1 MTEQFF
7 DIPFVSY
14 FITTNNHGNPNF
26 IERDTFSYRFN
37 RNIVTHTQSKYIA
50 AHLPKTLEELV
61 IPWPLSSFVDVPNY
75 ITEYIN
81 IELLNKN
88 KDGIIDL
95 IKQTPLGCVFI
106 PEELR
111 DHPFIKQIQ
120 EITLPVIFLED
131 GVDIPISQ
139 LQLIVEKNSIN
150 ASQIIANKVTISDK
164 TKIEPISIP
173 HKNFLRP
180 LEIAINRNRGLYL
193 SIFENRQEPKPFDNP
208 TTEGKLV
215 AEEQAISDL
224 KYYLKLLI
232 AEKYI
237 IYLAKHEKGID
248 SLIEII
254 RKWDDSIDTADLDLD
269 ILEKYF
275 LNLSDYFF
283 EKFDEIVY
291 RTDMV
296 FVLPMVKKTSVDLL
310 NREFQLRLSKP
321 VLRQIYDFLGYYG
334 IGGGKDFETM
344 LGIISDRASENSILD
359 SLSLNF
365 TLDTKSPYVRLP
377 NLPSQ
382 DITVWYSHM
391 FKNTMKN
398 ANLSEI
404 EKFNN
409 NFHKISEKLKLSLD
423 DEFIDILVKYGKHIK
438 FITDAPIEWVKYK
451 DTPLGLI
458 KSISRLPIIPGNTL
472 VNSAKHNL
480 LTKIPKATVSFLII
494 NALNPNDTLYKN
506 GKKLGELLKE
516 YFPKHCVNY
525 YEVKNKTDFI
535 CTMNENPST
544 FFIYYGHGSMP
555 EVSRN
560 QPDQIGKLHIGD
572 DEIDM
577 IELENN
583 IKVVPAV
590 TILGA
595 CQTQVLDAHYLNI
608 GNMFLGLG
616 SQSVLATY
624 FPVDGFY
631 TFSLIES
638 IFRHL
643 KNFLSNQAP
652 EYIKNWSDII
662 LQARRTHYI
671 IEPVN
676 TIIEYLDKKGDKTR
690 VDSESLSQ
698 YVMKYCI
705 ESSCNA
711 NTSYISVMEQSVTYR
726 DKAYKEYFKNYPE
739 STRMLIDYIFK
750 HNYVFPESIIFTSL
764 GSPEKIKFV

>member
-7 DIPFVSY
+7 NIPFVSY

-37 RNIVTHTQSKYIA
+37 RNIVTHTQSRYIA

-173 HKNFLRP
+173 HKHFLRP

-296 FVLPMVKKTSVDLL
+296 FVLPMVNKTSVDLL

-321 VLRQIYDFLGYYG
+321 VLRQIYDFSGYYG

-344 LGIISDRASENSILD
+344 LRIISDRASENSILD

-525 YEVKNKTDFI
+525 YKVKNKTDFI
-535 CTMNENPST
+535 RTMNENPST

-590 TILGA
+590 TILGS
-595 CQTQVLDAHYLNI
+595 CQSQVLDAHYLNI

-711 NTSYISVMEQSVTYR
+711 NTSYISVMEQSVIYR
-726 DKAYKEYFKNYPE
+726 DKAYKEYFKKL
-739 STRMLIDYIFK
+739 SRID
-750 HNYVFPESIIFTSL
+750 
-764 GSPEKIKFV
+764 

>member
-1 MTEQFF
+1 MTEQFLN
-7 DIPFVSY
+7 IPFVSY

-37 RNIVTHTQSKYIA
+37 RNIVTHTQSRYIA

-237 IYLAKHEKGID
+237 IYLAKYEKGID

-296 FVLPMVKKTSVDLL
+296 FVLPMVNKTSVDLL

-438 FITDAPIEWVKYK
+438 FITDAPLEWVKYK

-671 IEPVN
+671 TEPIN
-676 TIIEYLDKKGDKTR
+676 TIID
-690 VDSESLSQ
+690 
-698 YVMKYCI
+698 
-705 ESSCNA
+705 
-711 NTSYISVMEQSVTYR
+711 
-726 DKAYKEYFKNYPE
+726 
-739 STRMLIDYIFK
+739 
-750 HNYVFPESIIFTSL
+750 
-764 GSPEKIKFV
+764 